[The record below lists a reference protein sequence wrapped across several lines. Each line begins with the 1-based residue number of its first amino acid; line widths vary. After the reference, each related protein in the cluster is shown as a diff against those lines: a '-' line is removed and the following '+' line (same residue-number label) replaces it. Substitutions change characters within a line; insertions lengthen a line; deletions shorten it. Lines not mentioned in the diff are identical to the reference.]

1 MTNTPNPSD
10 LNLDFAG
17 EQDEPSERLPANKRQ
32 SLLVTMLILI
42 VVAGLYGT
50 AAFSGLSKLHLQEHQ
65 ILLIIMAIVA
75 GSLINIPLKRIVRDQ
90 PVWSHPMQ
98 IWGLDRTLPRWTRR
112 RRETIIAVNVGGCM
126 VPFLIALY
134 QLTYLIPMGSD
145 VIWGV
150 VLSSLFTT
158 LVCYLAA
165 TPVQGVGILMPG
177 YISPA
182 AAAGSA
188 LLLVP
193 DAAPAAAFVAGIIG
207 PLVGADFLHIFSL
220 IRVPRG
226 IGMAS
231 IGGAGTFDGIV
242 LSAILAA
249 MLA

>member
-1 MTNTPNPSD
+1 MSQMSTRSK
-10 LNLDFAG
+10 LAFEFAD
-17 EQDEPSERLPANKRQ
+17 EQDSPAERLPASKRQ
-32 SLLVTMLILI
+32 SLFFTLILL
-42 VVAGLYGT
+42 VVIAGLYGT
-50 AAFSGLSKLHLQEHQ
+50 AIFTSLNKLHLDPSQ
-65 ILLIIMAIVA
+65 ILLIIVAIVL
-75 GSLINIPLKRIVRDQ
+75 GSMINIPLKRIVRDQ
-90 PVWSHPMQ
+90 LVWSHPMQ

-112 RRETIIAVNVGGCM
+112 RRETILAVNVGGCM
-126 VPFLIALY
+126 VPFMIMLY
-134 QLTYLIPMGSD
+134 QLSYLVPMGQD
-145 VIWGV
+145 VMWGV
-150 VLSSLFTT
+150 ALSSLFTT

-193 DAAPAAAFVAGIIG
+193 DAAPQAAFVAGIIG
-207 PLVGADFLHIFSL
+207 PLVGADFLHIFRL
-220 IRVPRG
+220 VRVPRG